1 MHSVP
6 EDRLTRDLC
15 LIFISA
21 NGSNLRFVP
30 RPIRD
35 AAFDREA
42 VLLDA
47 WAFGYLDAGEKSEE
61 LLIEAIVEGEFFDT
75 YMLGEE
81 WAIDRGLLTANVIN
95 AANTKFG
102 ALKVT
107 EIIGDRDD

>member
-1 MHSVP
+1 MVSVP

-21 NGSNLRFVP
+21 NGSNFRFVP

-61 LLIEAIVEGEFFDT
+61 LLIEAIVEGNFDT

-102 ALKVT
+102 ALQVT
-107 EIIGDRDD
+107 EIIGDRAD